1 MGSQGDFQAQADAT
15 GATTVTA
22 RERNGVEGRRNGA
35 ALAIG
40 AAFGFLITWGQFSD
54 PDRIR
59 EMLLLEDLYLYA
71 MMASAVAVAF
81 IGLRVLRRRGAR
93 SLLTREPIDW
103 VTERPRANHIA
114 GAAIFGAGWA
124 VADSC
129 PAPIAAQL
137 AQGVG
142 WSVFTIAGVF
152 AGIWLYFRYEDRRV
166 AAAQPSS
173 TGLPSRRQ
181 VPTPP

>member
-1 MGSQGDFQAQADAT
+1 MAT
-15 GATTVTA
+15 
-22 RERNGVEGRRNGA
+22 REPTDGPRVVERRRRAAGLLVGV
-35 ALAIG
+35 
-40 AAFGFLITWGQFSD
+40 AFGFLISWGQFSD

-59 EMLLLEDLYLYA
+59 DMLLLEDLYLYEMMFSA
-71 MMASAVAVAF
+71 MAVALL
-81 IGLRVLRRRGAR
+81 GLRLLQRRRAR
-93 SLLTREPIDW
+93 ALLTGDPVRLE
-103 VTERPRANHIA
+103 TERPRSNPIA

-124 VADSC
+124 VACSC

-152 AGIWLYFRYEDRRV
+152 AGIWLYFRYEDRR
-166 AAAQPSS
+166 AAQPSS
-173 TGLPSRRQ
+173 IGLPSRRQ

>member
-1 MGSQGDFQAQADAT
+1 MEAARHTIERRRKA
-15 GATTVTA
+15 GALVA
-22 RERNGVEGRRNGA
+22 GVV
-35 ALAIG
+35 
-40 AAFGFLITWGQFSD
+40 FGFLISWGQFSD

-59 EMLLLEDLYLYA
+59 DMLLLSDPYLYEMMFSA
-71 MMASAVAVAF
+71 MAVGFVG
-81 IGLRVLRRRGAR
+81 IHLLRGRGAR
-93 SLLTREPIDW
+93 SLLTRERIAW
-103 VTERPRANHIA
+103 VTERPRSNHIA

-124 VADSC
+124 VANSC

-152 AGIWLYFRYEDRRV
+152 AGIWLYFRYEDRR
-166 AAAQPSS
+166 AAQPSS

-181 VPTPP
+181 VPTPPWAT

>member
-1 MGSQGDFQAQADAT
+1 MESAAKLNERESEQVERRRK
-15 GATTVTA
+15 GASLV
-22 RERNGVEGRRNGA
+22 
-35 ALAIG
+35 IG
-40 AAFGFLITWGQFSD
+40 AAFGFLISWGQFSD

-59 EMLLLEDLYLYA
+59 EMLLLEDLYLYG
-71 MMASAVAVAF
+71 MMASAVVVGF
-81 IGLRVLRRRGAR
+81 IGLRALRRHGAR
-93 SLLTREPIDW
+93 SLLTREPINW
-103 VTERPRANHIA
+103 VTERPRSNHIT